1 MTPEELDAIKAR
13 LPRDWPDSM
22 TSQIE
27 LDCTALIAE
36 VEKLNDETGNL
47 KASLDVVWKQVRH
60 LEAALKEIQGTAHVQ
75 EVWYIAQAAL
85 EAK

>member
-1 MTPEELDAIKAR
+1 MTPEELDAIKAQWD
-13 LPRDWPDSM
+13 LGGISKADVD
-22 TSQIE
+22 
-27 LDCTALIAE
+27 ALIAE

-85 EAK
+85 EEK